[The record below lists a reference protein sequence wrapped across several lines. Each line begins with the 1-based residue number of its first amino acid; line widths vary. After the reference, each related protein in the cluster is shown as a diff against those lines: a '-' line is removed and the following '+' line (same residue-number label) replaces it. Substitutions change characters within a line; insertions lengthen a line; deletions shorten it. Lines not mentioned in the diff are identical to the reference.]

1 MGSRL
6 IVPPP
11 PTLGLPRSPA
21 KPADAEVI
29 ELSASQ
35 VLEVSD
41 LFVETPQ
48 APLEVDPADLESL
61 HDGVVLAD
69 EEDWSPAES
78 IPQLEVDEAWLEP
91 ESEPDPIAQAED
103 EAGWSALIEAAKAT
117 DVSSTPSA
125 METADAAPLPTAAP
139 APAPKSTEERPGS
152 WFRAA
157 DVSTCAPW
165 EGSSGKSLPR
175 RRPVGWIVG
184 ACAAASAALV
194 MGVYGFVPSDAHA
207 DVPAPEPSVIM
218 ASEVEPDPTPTVKV
232 PEVAPTPAPK
242 LDKVAAR
249 KLAVLGT
256 RQLDAGHSATARRMF
271 DKALDA
277 NPKSRL
283 AHVGLG
289 RIALSRNDASAA
301 LKHLRAGVKLEPR
314 DAKTRRL
321 LGDALAK
328 LGRSAKA
335 TEQYEKA
342 SALGDD
348 VAASRLA
355 N

>member
-11 PTLGLPRSPA
+11 PVLGQPRRPA
-21 KPADAEVI
+21 EPADEGVV

-41 LFVETPQ
+41 LFTPS
-48 APLEVDPADLESL
+48 AEPALEVDPADLESL
-61 HDGVVLAD
+61 HDGDPPSAD
-69 EEDWSPAES
+69 EDWSPAES

-91 ESEPDPIAQAED
+91 EAEE
-103 EAGWSALIEAAKAT
+103 EAGWSALIEAAKAS
-117 DVSSTPSA
+117 DEASKPSA
-125 METADAAPLPTAAP
+125 VETADAVPLPTAP
-139 APAPKSTEERPGS
+139 ARPNPEERPGS

-165 EGSSGKSLPR
+165 EASPTTALPR

-194 MGVYGFVPSDAHA
+194 MGVYGFVPTDAHA
-207 DVPAPEPSVIM
+207 DVPAPEPLVVV
-218 ASEVEPDPTPTVKV
+218 ASEVETSPAPVVRV
-232 PEVAPTPAPK
+232 PEVATTANPK
-242 LDKVAAR
+242 RDKIAAR

-256 RQLDAGHSATARRMF
+256 RQLDAGHTATARRMF
-271 DKALDA
+271 DKALTA
-277 NPKSRL
+277 NPKNRL

-301 LKHLRAGVKLEPR
+301 VGHLRAAVKLEPR

-321 LGDALAK
+321 LGDAFTK

-335 TEQYEKA
+335 AEQYEKA
-342 SALGDD
+342 DSL
-348 VAASRLA
+348 R
-355 N
+355 